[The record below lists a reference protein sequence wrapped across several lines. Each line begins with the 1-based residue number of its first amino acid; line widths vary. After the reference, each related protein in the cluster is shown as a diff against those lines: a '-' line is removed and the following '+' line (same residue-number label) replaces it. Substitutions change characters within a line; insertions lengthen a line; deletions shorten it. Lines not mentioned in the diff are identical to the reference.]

1 MVVAVGYKRGGFIRS
16 ILKRFLVQRSFFF
29 VELLQ
34 LLQLPE
40 HSIVSFVRSSS
51 CMAMAWLGNSK
62 QGGVFSAPS
71 EPSSIQVHFS
81 LLVVLNGQAR
91 RATPTFPQS
100 LSQFAKIKSRQNQLF
115 PAFRHIRGAR
125 VRCYFCLRWEDGRLC
140 WERRA
145 GPTIFHWWRH
155 FVTAIE
161 AHWSKSFSKFRV
173 FRKVSEIYYKH
184 SDFLWNQFWSYWNH
198 QNCHFHNFSCSEFWI
213 FGNFWHFQVGNSK
226 IKIETLQNDEND
238 NFWQFFQF

>member
-1 MVVAVGYKRGGFIRS
+1 MVVAVGYKRGIHQVNFKKIFGS
-16 ILKRFLVQRSFFF
+16 TVVFLCWAASATTTTWTQHSLVRSFLL
-29 VELLQ
+29 VYGNGLAWEL
-34 LLQLPE
+34 E
-40 HSIVSFVRSSS
+40 AR
-51 CMAMAWLGNSK
+51 
-62 QGGVFSAPS
+62 GGFSAPS

>member
-51 CMAMAWLGNSK
+51 CMAMAWLGNSGR
-62 QGGVFSAPS
+62 GGFSAPS

-173 FRKVSEIYYKH
+173 FRKVFEIYYKH
-184 SDFLWNQFWSYWNH
+184 SILVTLKPPKLQFWP
-198 QNCHFHNFSCSEFWI
+198 F
-213 FGNFWHFQVGNSK
+213 
-226 IKIETLQNDEND
+226 
-238 NFWQFFQF
+238 